1 MLILNEKQLEFLI
14 IVDMQ
19 DDWHP
24 AYFLEKVAEHYEN
37 SEEKPIERPDFENMM
52 TRLKTL
58 RTERIANQQ
67 KLHCALLE
75 IYDRII

>member
-1 MLILNEKQLEFLI
+1 MIIKLSQQQLEFLI

-24 AYFLEKVAEHYEN
+24 AYFIEKVAEYYEN
-37 SEEKPIERPDFENMM
+37 SEEKPFDRPEFENMM

-58 RTERIANQQ
+58 TTKRIANLQVA
-67 KLHCALLE
+67 LCAFGN
-75 IYDRII
+75 I

>member
-37 SEEKPIERPDFENMM
+37 SEEKPFDKSDFENMM

-58 RTERIANQQ
+58 TTERIANLQIA
-67 KLHCALLE
+67 LCAFGN
-75 IYDRII
+75 I